1 MTLINSITRADGSV
15 LRTYKSARNGNITHV
30 LRFDIAGKGISSKA
44 VKCDPQGNPYKVVDA
59 AKNRLDV
66 YTKAEDGSTVLTSK
80 GKKVSFPNLVF
91 NTVCEKIFGK

>member
-1 MTLINSITRADGSV
+1 MFCVLILLV
-15 LRTYKSARNGNITHV
+15 KV
-30 LRFDIAGKGISSKA
+30 GKGISSKA

>member
-15 LRTYKSARNGNITHV
+15 LRTYQSIKNGNITHV
-30 LRFDIAGKGISSKA
+30 LRFDIAGQNISSKT
-44 VKCDPQGNPYKVVDA
+44 VKCDAKGIPYKVIDA
-59 AKNRLDV
+59 AKNRYDV
-66 YTKAEDGSTVLTSK
+66 YVKAEDGSTVLTSK